1 MEHVSMDQILGQAR
15 AQGKPEKVRRFRLRL
30 RLNHVLFLA
39 VVVLPVL
46 LVSAYMYLL
55 ATDRYESIAS
65 TNITEE
71 KSSTA
76 SLDLSMLGLS
86 NTAADSDA
94 LILKQ
99 FIESKDMLMYLDEK
113 IRLREHV
120 TSPEIDFYSRMS
132 SDASLEDFH
141 DYYIWLIYMMYET
154 DSKLLKFSVQAF
166 DPQYAQ
172 QMLKVMVARSQAF
185 MDDLND
191 RVTREQ
197 LQFFDREISSSE
209 ARLKAAKEELISFQ
223 RKNRLL
229 TTESEGAAIL
239 ATIHAMEQSVVQ
251 KQSDLNARLEVLDKS
266 APQLQTLQL
275 EIKALQNQIAES
287 KDRLAGSSVNSM
299 TELDS
304 KFREIQLNLEFV
316 TNIYKSNL
324 NALEQARL
332 EAARRLKFLVVVTEP
347 SLPQTSEYPQRG
359 YAVITA
365 ALVCMVLFAVASLS
379 ASIIREHS

>member
-1 MEHVSMDQILGQAR
+1 MEHISMDQILGQAR

-30 RLNHVLFLA
+30 RLNHILFLA
-39 VVVLPVL
+39 IVVLPVL

-141 DYYIWLIYMMYET
+141 DYYNWLIYMMYET

-229 TTESEGAAIL
+229 TTESEGEAIL
-239 ATIHAMEQSVVQ
+239 STIHAMEQSMIQ

-275 EIKALQNQIAES
+275 EIKALQHQIAES
-287 KDRLAGSSVNSM
+287 KERLAGSSVNSV

>member
-1 MEHVSMDQILGQAR
+1 M
-15 AQGKPEKVRRFRLRL
+15 LR
-30 RLNHVLFLA
+30 
-39 VVVLPVL
+39 
-46 LVSAYMYLL
+46 
-55 ATDRYESIAS
+55 
-65 TNITEE
+65 
-71 KSSTA
+71 
-76 SLDLSMLGLS
+76 
-86 NTAADSDA
+86 
-94 LILKQ
+94 
-99 FIESKDMLMYLDEK
+99 
-113 IRLREHV
+113 
-120 TSPEIDFYSRMS
+120 
-132 SDASLEDFH
+132 
-141 DYYIWLIYMMYET
+141 
-154 DSKLLKFSVQAF
+154 
-166 DPQYAQ
+166 
-172 QMLKVMVARSQAF
+172 VMVARSQAF

-229 TTESEGAAIL
+229 TTESEGEAIL
-239 ATIHAMEQSVVQ
+239 STIHAMEQSVIQ
-251 KQSDLNARLEVLDKS
+251 KQSDLSARLEVLDKS

-275 EIKALQNQIAES
+275 EIKALQNQIAQA
-287 KDRLAGSSVNSM
+287 KDRLAGSSVNSV

-347 SLPQTSEYPQRG
+347 SLPQTSEYPRRG

-365 ALVCMVLFAVASLS
+365 ALVCLVLFAVASLS

>member
-1 MEHVSMDQILGQAR
+1 MDQILGQAR